1 MHNTYDDLMFAKT
14 SLFKRSGIKTPI
26 IYSMS
31 KVLHQIFTNILL
43 FILSLFNLQTL
54 HVISASEM
62 KKISIH
68 LLQVYH
74 YRHCEFFEDYLSSSA
89 WNLFNENLQIRFYK
103 A

>member
-31 KVLHQIFTNILL
+31 KALHQIFTNILL

-62 KKISIH
+62 KKNIHPFITSIS
-68 LLQVYH
+68 LPPL
-74 YRHCEFFEDYLSSSA
+74 
-89 WNLFNENLQIRFYK
+89 
-103 A
+103 